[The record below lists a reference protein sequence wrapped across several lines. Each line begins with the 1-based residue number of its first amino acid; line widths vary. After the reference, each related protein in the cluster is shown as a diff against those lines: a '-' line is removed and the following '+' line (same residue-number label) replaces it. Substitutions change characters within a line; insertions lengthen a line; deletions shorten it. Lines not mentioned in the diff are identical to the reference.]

1 LIVPGPKAKSPT
13 QDRGQRRVQ
22 LLLDAAADLI
32 LVHGAEGLKMDM
44 VAKKAATS
52 PGSLYQFFP
61 NRAAILVALMER
73 FSQELQG
80 LASEIVRRQRADPP
94 PSMVEAAR
102 AFLQPFLEF
111 YARNRAYVILAEAS
125 DRVFAGQAPRFS
137 EDDHVAAAMEEVLRP
152 YVEVQTWDRLGVVC
166 RLLTVV
172 GHSSIQAAYDLDE
185 EDRARWLGELDRL
198 IQSYLKTLQD
208 TGANEAF
215 AAG

>member
-1 LIVPGPKAKSPT
+1 MIVPGPKAKSPT

-94 PSMVEAAR
+94 PSIVEAAR

-125 DRVFAGQAPRFS
+125 DRV
-137 EDDHVAAAMEEVLRP
+137 
-152 YVEVQTWDRLGVVC
+152 
-166 RLLTVV
+166 
-172 GHSSIQAAYDLDE
+172 
-185 EDRARWLGELDRL
+185 
-198 IQSYLKTLQD
+198 
-208 TGANEAF
+208 
-215 AAG
+215 